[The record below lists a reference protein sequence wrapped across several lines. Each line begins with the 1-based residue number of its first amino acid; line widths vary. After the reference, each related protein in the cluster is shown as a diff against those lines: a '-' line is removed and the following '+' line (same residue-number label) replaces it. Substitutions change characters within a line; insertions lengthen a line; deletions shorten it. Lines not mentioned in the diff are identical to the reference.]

1 MNWAYKEIEIA
12 TIISMILKGLKELK
26 NNNISTKNQPEN
38 IFTLL
43 YGIGKGSNIIIYKAI
58 HKYTRQIFAIK
69 IIKSQNQENEFQNK
83 IHLMKQLFN
92 KSEYIIKC
100 YGSYYSIKSKN
111 IWIVLEYYCLG
122 SIIDFLNLMN
132 RTYKEIKIATI
143 ISMILKG
150 LEELKNNNIKLKN
163 IKSNNILIT
172 EDGYIKL
179 NNIYFEEIKNPIE
192 KNINI
197 FNVDIICLELIMG
210 TKIENKF

>member
-1 MNWAYKEIEIA
+1 MKKQLSNVMQNIH
-12 TIISMILKGLKELK
+12 
-26 NNNISTKNQPEN
+26 NNISTKNQPEN

-43 YGIGKGSNIIIYKAI
+43 DRIGKGSNSIIYKAI

-69 IIKSQNQENEFQNK
+69 IIKSQNKENEFQNK

-92 KSEYIIKC
+92 KSEYIIQC

-192 KNINI
+192 KNIDI